1 MIYKLFDENN
11 DTNLLVEVYS
21 YKIHGLIK
29 HDKIIKARQHESYKK
44 VKYRISYHSRGDRYF
59 PPLQAESGL
68 ILNRTNQVPVIST
81 ALFSLGPPQ
90 QG

>member
-44 VKYRISYHSRGDRYF
+44 VKYRISYHGIAISHHSR
-59 PPLQAESGL
+59 Q
-68 ILNRTNQVPVIST
+68 NPV
-81 ALFSLGPPQ
+81 
-90 QG
+90 